1 MVVYL
6 IVSFKTVVSEIE
18 VCILSKCV
26 SRHILLILGSLS
38 HDSRFQTISV
48 FVHAGIVQ
56 RSIPLISHWV
66 LCEEETLLML
76 VRTD

>member
-6 IVSFKTVVSEIE
+6 IFSFTTAVSEIE

-26 SRHILLILGSLS
+26 SRYILLILGSLS

-48 FVHAGIVQ
+48 FVHDGVVQ
-56 RSIPLISHWV
+56 RSIPLISRWM
-66 LCEEETLLML
+66 LTLYNQFD
-76 VRTD
+76 VT